1 MTSLDDA
8 GQTLDAAEDELL
20 AAMRSSDLVAL
31 DKLISDDLIFVG
43 PQGHAITKEADL
55 ESHRTGTTNFERI
68 DETERRSVTAGG
80 RGATDT
86 EAIAVLRI
94 DGAPIQMRLLWHR
107 EWQIVDGQ
115 WKVVA
120 GSVVG
125 IE

>member
-1 MTSLDDA
+1 MTFPDDA

-43 PQGHAITKEADL
+43 PQGHAVTKEADL

-68 DETERRSVTAGG
+68 DEMERRSVTAGG
-80 RGATDT
+80 LGITDT
-86 EAIAVLRI
+86 EAIAVLHI